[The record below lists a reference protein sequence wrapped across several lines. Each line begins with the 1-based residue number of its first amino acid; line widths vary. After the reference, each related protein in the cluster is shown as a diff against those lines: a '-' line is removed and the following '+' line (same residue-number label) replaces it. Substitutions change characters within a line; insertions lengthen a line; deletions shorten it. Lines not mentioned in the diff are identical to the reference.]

1 MERRLPRLHLVT
13 DDRLVGAPGFERRAA
28 ALLDAGGSRVA
39 LHLRAPA
46 AGGRRLYEIGAALV
60 PEARTAGALV
70 LVNDRLDVALAC
82 GADGV
87 QLGARAIG
95 IPLARELVARAPS
108 VAGAHP
114 LVGASVHGVAE
125 ARAAAA
131 AGADFLLVGT
141 LYATPSHPG
150 RSGSGTRVLR
160 DLRELGAP
168 CIGIGGI
175 TPARVEEVREAGGWG
190 VAVVRGVWD
199 AVDAEAALHEYLRV
213 MEGEDG

>member
-1 MERRLPRLHLVT
+1 MAV
-13 DDRLVGAPGFERRAA
+13 
-28 ALLDAGGSRVA
+28 
-39 LHLRAPA
+39 HLRAPTA
-46 AGGRRLYEIGAALV
+46 DGRRLYEIGAALV
-60 PEARTAGALV
+60 PEARAAGALL

-87 QLGARAIG
+87 QLGARGIG
-95 IPLARELVARAPS
+95 VAVARELVSGAPG
-108 VAGAHP
+108 VAGARP
-114 LVGASVHGVAE
+114 LVGASVHGAAE

-150 RSGSGTRVLR
+150 RSGSGPRVLR
-160 DLRELGAP
+160 DLRTLGAP

-175 TPARVEEVREAGGWG
+175 TPVRVEEVREAGGWG
-190 VAVVRGVWD
+190 VAVIRGVWD
-199 AVDAEAALHEYLRV
+199 AVDAEAALHEYLRI